1 MKRRF
6 LSESAWAT
14 KRFAESLAR
23 KILKTK
29 ARRKDAIVLALS
41 GDLGSGKTVF
51 VKGFAKGLDIKKN
64 ILSPTFVL
72 IKRYPIKNRF
82 FKNFYHIDCYR
93 MKSAG
98 ETMKLGWKELVKNP
112 ENIIAVEWMERIH
125 KILPKKHLRI
135 RFKHKNRNQRIIYA

>member
-1 MKRRF
+1 MKLRF
-6 LSESAWAT
+6 LSKSALAT

-23 KILKTK
+23 KILKKK
-29 ARRKDAIVLALS
+29 AKRKGAVVIALS
-41 GDLGSGKTVF
+41 GDLGSGKTIF
-51 VKGFAKGLDIKKN
+51 VKGFARGIDIKKN

-72 IKRYPIKNRF
+72 IKRYPIKNSF

-93 MKSAG
+93 IKNAG
-98 ETMKLGWKELVKNP
+98 EITKLGWKELVKNS